1 MLGLVV
7 IGKNHFPLFCL
18 KLRFSCEKKE
28 TLIQINRLLWL
39 QHLSQLVTA

>member
-7 IGKNHFPLFCL
+7 IGKNHFPLLCL
-18 KLRFSCEKKE
+18 KLGFFCEKKE